1 MWNNK
6 EEKQDKVN
14 VNEGKVALDKKSGK
28 HQQTYL
34 NKFSGPEIQVLQH
47 LVHRECVNGQITEGR
62 LVKVYEDI
70 FPMGKVGKYVRIVF
84 NMLDHDNN
92 GHIKCGQ
99 FIQFISIVARGDD
112 GERACLCFEMFDLR
126 REGVLRKQDFG
137 EVMDSVDELMG
148 CCRSISVKRQFVDE
162 VFGHIDGDND
172 GVVSKEMFT
181 AFLDRKGN
189 SLEIMPGGPL
199 LFYQPGHLDIN

>member
-6 EEKQDKVN
+6 EEKQEK
-14 VNEGKVALDKKSGK
+14 VNEGTVAFDKKSGK
-28 HQQTYL
+28 KSKAYL

-70 FPMGKVGKYVRIVF
+70 FPMGRVARYVRIVF
-84 NMLDHDNN
+84 NMLDHEKN

-112 GERACLCFEMFDLR
+112 GERAGLCFEIFDLR
-126 REGVLRKQDFG
+126 QEGVLRKQDFG
-137 EVMDSVDELMG
+137 EVANSV
-148 CCRSISVKRQFVDE
+148 FVLYE
-162 VFGHIDGDND
+162 
-172 GVVSKEMFT
+172 FT
-181 AFLDRKGN
+181 IFIGRLWT
-189 SLEIMPGGPL
+189 LWMT
-199 LFYQPGHLDIN
+199 